1 MPPDLRENHR
11 LSAVVGRNPAT
22 PESAEDKLSPLDDA
36 LKNRRLGRPSD
47 FRWVTRTWSY
57 PVPVWSTRRSPPQ
70 LCRAVLESSGLQEAL
85 AEAQR
90 NSDRSAKDLD
100 REARACLSILAHK
113 FKMPVVR
120 IWGFFLSKLLKRLYD
135 QILVETEGAAELR
148 AACQRCPVVLVPNHR
163 SYLDFLIMSFV
174 TFHLDAPLP
183 CAAAGDNLLSLRWV
197 SSTLR
202 HAGGFF
208 IRRKFGDDCVY
219 RALVTEYLHQMLLDG
234 RHPLEVFVEGTRSR
248 TGKSLPPRT
257 GFVQACLELYRSE
270 KVSDILFVPVSI
282 SYDRVLEET
291 LYAREMLGLPK
302 PKETIASLLS
312 ARKILGDKFGD
323 IRVRFGTPVSARQ
336 TLALDGFSVPQM
348 LTLLVKQQ
356 QRGTL
361 STHFPLACLILGAHK
376 GSASVTSLLAQLN
389 WLAPLA
395 QRSGVRLESE
405 PSALWFHEQVKLHRN
420 FLAIDGD
427 IVHVRVG
434 DTAQGDPDILPQ
446 LLLAQYSNEALQWIE
461 PCCKLALCGSR
472 GIEAFRTLNKLLQ
485 TEFVYEEWREGDVF
499 RESLDT
505 MSSCDVL
512 LAPEKT
518 KFLAS
523 CLEPF
528 LSGLATIADSVALQ
542 GALKE
547 RDVVTACQERL
558 RQDVAT
564 GRIRSYSPLSLDF
577 IKSSLQCLVALGAGE
592 REQSG
597 FVWKKEVLLEVA
609 NDARS
614 FLCQDRTL
622 DGQRSA
628 L

>member
-1 MPPDLRENHR
+1 
-11 LSAVVGRNPAT
+11 
-22 PESAEDKLSPLDDA
+22 
-36 LKNRRLGRPSD
+36 
-47 FRWVTRTWSY
+47 
-57 PVPVWSTRRSPPQ
+57 
-70 LCRAVLESSGLQEAL
+70 LQ
-85 AEAQR
+85 
-90 NSDRSAKDLD
+90 
-100 REARACLSILAHK
+100 
-113 FKMPVVR
+113 
-120 IWGFFLSKLLKRLYD
+120 
-135 QILVETEGAAELR
+135 
-148 AACQRCPVVLVPNHR
+148 
-163 SYLDFLIMSFV
+163 
-174 TFHLDAPLP
+174 
-183 CAAAGDNLLSLRWV
+183 
-197 SSTLR
+197 
-202 HAGGFF
+202 
-208 IRRKFGDDCVY
+208 
-219 RALVTEYLHQMLLDG
+219 
-234 RHPLEVFVEGTRSR
+234 
-248 TGKSLPPRT
+248 
-257 GFVQACLELYRSE
+257 
-270 KVSDILFVPVSI
+270 
-282 SYDRVLEET
+282 
-291 LYAREMLGLPK
+291 
-302 PKETIASLLS
+302 SLLS

-336 TLALDGFSVPQM
+336 TIALDGFSVPQM
-348 LTLLVKQQ
+348 LTFLVKQQ

-361 STHFPLACLILGAHK
+361 STHFPLACLILCVHK
-376 GSASVTSLLAQLN
+376 GSASVTTLLAQLN

-485 TEFVYEEWREGDVF
+485 TEFVYEEWKEGDVF

-528 LSGLATIADSVALQ
+528 LLGLATIADSVALQ

-547 RDVVTACQERL
+547 REVVTACQERL

-622 DGQRSA
+622 DGQRSD